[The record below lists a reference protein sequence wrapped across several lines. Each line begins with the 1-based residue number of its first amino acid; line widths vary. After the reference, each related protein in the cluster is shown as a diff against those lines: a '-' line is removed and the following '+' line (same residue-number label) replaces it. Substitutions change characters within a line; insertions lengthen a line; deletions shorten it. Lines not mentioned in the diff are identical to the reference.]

1 MSAVETHALPV
12 IWVPSKITAANVAE
26 ARANLIAYEM
36 RRKSREHPASYM
48 EDRRNA
54 VIISQACFRSHEWNF
69 SPELL
74 TETARAVVY
83 RKSIEEEEA
92 NNNSFRYAV
101 IVSQAYCRSHE
112 WNMTPELLAQSARA
126 AEVVPTM
133 VPIEVFMTGDAFLH
147 AEEQCARAAEAHPGM
162 FSTTRQVFNL
172 EFDDWIAR
180 VCNPENHARYNDLVA
195 MGCTAREKNLL

>member
-12 IWVPSKITAANVAE
+12 IWVPSKITAAKLAE
-26 ARANLIAYEM
+26 ARAARIAVKGDHLHDE
-36 RRKSREHPASYM
+36 
-48 EDRRNA
+48 
-54 VIISQACFRSHEWNF
+54 
-69 SPELL
+69 
-74 TETARAVVY
+74 Y
-83 RKSIEEEEA
+83 RKWLEEEDA
-92 NNNSFRYAV
+92 TKDAFRYAV

-112 WNMTPELLAQSARA
+112 WNMTPELLAQSTRA

-195 MGCTAREKNLL
+195 MGCTVREKNLL